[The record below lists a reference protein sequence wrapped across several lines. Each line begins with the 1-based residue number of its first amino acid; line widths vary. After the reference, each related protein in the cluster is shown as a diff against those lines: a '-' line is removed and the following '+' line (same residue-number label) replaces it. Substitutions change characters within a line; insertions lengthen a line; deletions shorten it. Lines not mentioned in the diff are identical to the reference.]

1 MICKKIIVFILSLS
15 AMACAVQPMEVIPVD
30 YTYEPPVK
38 IGFVSLISEKP
49 THSHIGITVFGNF
62 VKDIDVNWQLNKHI
76 FSSLSQE
83 FYNQKGYELIDISKD
98 SASYQLFDN
107 DNLMKKEGEFVNLN
121 PAEIER
127 ITNQLKVKDLDALVV
142 VRSIKVFY
150 NKNFEVIKESM
161 GRQGDHGFKSAAG
174 QGMTFNSGIGIN
186 MYSISPKPHYVGW
199 QYLGLVGQKVDPQPE
214 DYESLTENELASYEK
229 QLKDNMNI
237 KIQEFV
243 SRAP

>member
-1 MICKKIIVFILSLS
+1 MIYKKIIIFILLFSVV
-15 AMACAVQPMEVIPVD
+15 ACAVQPAKTIPAD
-30 YTYEPPVK
+30 YTYESPVK

-49 THSHIGITVFGNF
+49 THSHIGVTVFGNF
-62 VKDIDVNWQLNKHI
+62 VKDLDVNWQLNEHI

-83 FYNQKGYELIDISKD
+83 FRSQRGYELIDISQD
-98 SASYQLFDN
+98 QSSHQLFDN
-107 DNLMKKEGEFVNLN
+107 DNLMKKEGEFINLN

-127 ITNQLKVKDLDALVV
+127 ITNQLKVQDLDAIIV

-150 NKNFEVIKESM
+150 NKNFEVIKESK
-161 GRQGDHGFKSAAG
+161 GRQGDHGFKSVTG

-186 MYSISPKPHYVGW
+186 MYSISPKAHYVGW
-199 QYLGLVGQKVDPQPE
+199 QYLGLVGQKVEPQPA
-214 DYESLTENELASYEK
+214 DYESLTEFELASYEQ
-229 QLKDNMNI
+229 QLKENMNI